1 MKRLGASGGW
11 VETSVVLS
19 GLTLCID
26 LTKNMGSLDACR
38 LIRRTFLLDTTGDT
52 PGWLRVVVKIIRA

>member
-26 LTKNMGSLDACR
+26 LTKNMGRLDACR